1 MYKRART
8 GEIPNMTDVDDPY
21 ERPESPDLVIETE
34 NEPLNYSANRILE
47 ALDRFPD

>member
-1 MYKRART
+1 MYKQART
-8 GEIPNMTDVDDPY
+8 GEIPNMTDVGDPY

-34 NEPLNYSANRILE
+34 NEPLNYSANRNLE